1 MKVKKDEE
9 LNIEQ
14 LQNRIINQ
22 AILAFLIIGSTSQ
35 IFETFRSIQFGFS
48 IGSISGYV
56 SLFFVVVCYIFRKR
70 IPAVFK
76 VSLMLFIIF
85 YELIINLYSNSFLAS
100 VKFFIP
106 IIPVFVSFIASYK
119 KAIIVL
125 GIYISLYCFFA
136 ISFW

>member
-1 MKVKKDEE
+1 MKINKDEE

-22 AILAFLIIGSTSQ
+22 AILAFLIIGSTTQ

-70 IPAVFK
+70 IPAIFNNARAP
-76 VSLMLFIIF
+76 SLRKNQGL
-85 YELIINLYSNSFLAS
+85 
-100 VKFFIP
+100 V
-106 IIPVFVSFIASYK
+106 
-119 KAIIVL
+119 
-125 GIYISLYCFFA
+125 
-136 ISFW
+136 